1 MTYRDDDR
9 AEEER
14 ERAMKRELA
23 GSDASLRTE
32 RSLVDRK
39 ERTRRA
45 LRDVEDQLGRK
56 RAKIPLPLLARV
68 EIASP
73 CEARWDEMQ
82 GDARVR
88 HCGLCDKDVYDL
100 SEMTAAEAEA
110 LLAREGEA
118 PCVRLHRR
126 ADGTVITSDCP
137 VGVKKKRRRRVLA
150 AGAALA
156 GSLVAAVAGAMT
168 TTTQGEPCVIPP
180 SGPVAAMGAVAQAPV
195 PVRAPGNAPLAPVP
209 APVPAP
215 IVTPTGSSH
224 VHMGGASVSSHPP
237 VRMERIARPR

>member
-9 AEEER
+9 ADEER

-23 GSDASLRTE
+23 GIDAAVRTE

-45 LRDVEDQLGRK
+45 LRDVEDQLGKK

-73 CEARWDEMQ
+73 CDARWDEMQ

-100 SEMTAAEAEA
+100 SEMTAVEAEA
-110 LLAREGEA
+110 LLSRAGEA

-137 VGVKKKRRRRVLA
+137 VGVKKKRRRRFLA
-150 AGAALA
+150 AGAAVA

-168 TTTQGEPCVIPP
+168 TTTQGEPCVLPP
-180 SGPVAAMGAVAQAPV
+180 DGPVAVMGAIAQAPV
-195 PVRAPGNAPLAPVP
+195 PPVRAPGNAPFAPVP
-209 APVPAP
+209 APDPAP
-215 IVTPTGSSH
+215 IATPPSH
-224 VHMGGASVSSHPP
+224 VQMGGPSVSSHPP
-237 VRMERIARPR
+237 VRMGRIASHR